1 MFRKAA
7 LRIVQD
13 IGEPALPESS
23 AKTVQPEAASSSV
36 DAEAAGKDAAAEET
50 VEKQDGNSTP
60 ASTASPSSTTTPDS
74 SPASVTE
81 DERTTTTSVRQPLE
95 VPKDVHVR
103 ITAENLL
110 DYVGPPL
117 YQRDRLYTRTSP
129 VGVSTGLGYLGN
141 GSGAVMPIEVTVRL
155 HFCTRSVSDAASD
168 SSSFSQS
175 MPGSGIQ
182 LTGKLGDVIKESA
195 QIALAF
201 LRAHAFELGLT
212 DDKDKDLLE
221 KRAIHLHMPEGS
233 IGKEGPSAGIAI
245 MTAFVSLFSKQGISS
260 ELGTSAKRSP

>member
-1 MFRKAA
+1 MYAGAEICLGLICTLPQVFRKAA

-23 AKTVQPEAASSSV
+23 AKTVQPEAVTSSA
-36 DAEAAGKDAAAEET
+36 DAEAGKEAAAEET

-60 ASTASPSSTTTPDS
+60 ASTASPSSATTPDS

-141 GSGAVMPIEVTVRL
+141 GSGAVMPIEVTVR
-155 HFCTRSVSDAASD
+155 SY
-168 SSSFSQS
+168 
-175 MPGSGIQ
+175 
-182 LTGKLGDVIKESA
+182 
-195 QIALAF
+195 
-201 LRAHAFELGLT
+201 
-212 DDKDKDLLE
+212 
-221 KRAIHLHMPEGS
+221 
-233 IGKEGPSAGIAI
+233 
-245 MTAFVSLFSKQGISS
+245 ISS
-260 ELGTSAKRSP
+260 KGPERPRLAY

>member
-1 MFRKAA
+1 M
-7 LRIVQD
+7 QD
-13 IGEPALPESS
+13 IGEPALAESA
-23 AKTVQPEAASSSV
+23 AKTVQPEAAAPPA
-36 DAEAAGKDAAAEET
+36 DADAGKDAAVPGAADET

-60 ASTASPSSTTTPDS
+60 ASTASPSSATTPDS

-155 HFCTRSVSDAASD
+155 SPS
-168 SSSFSQS
+168 
-175 MPGSGIQ
+175 P
-182 LTGKLGDVIKESA
+182 LWL
-195 QIALAF
+195 
-201 LRAHAFELGLT
+201 
-212 DDKDKDLLE
+212 DLHRLY
-221 KRAIHLHMPEGS
+221 
-233 IGKEGPSAGIAI
+233 
-245 MTAFVSLFSKQGISS
+245 
-260 ELGTSAKRSP
+260 